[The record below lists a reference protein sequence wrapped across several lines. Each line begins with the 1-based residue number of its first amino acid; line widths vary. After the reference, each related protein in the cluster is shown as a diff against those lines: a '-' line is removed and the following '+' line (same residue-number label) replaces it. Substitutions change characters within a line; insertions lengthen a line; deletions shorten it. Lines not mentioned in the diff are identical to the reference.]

1 MTGPRPAESSR
12 AATEA
17 SRPGSR
23 ELALLG
29 DPSWCAAVAVEA
41 RKRGPPIP
49 GDAPGELKPGPPDA
63 GLASAGLPVLRVATE
78 DRVQR
83 GMLPDPWA
91 SIIEMAADGQS
102 ACLRRDPL
110 GLSGAFVRRFEEG
123 WAVSSDL
130 ATLLRLPPSPR
141 PRPAALREYLFYD
154 GWIGSELPFEDV
166 FQTPSGAE
174 WSLDLGRP
182 RPELVC
188 SPEMAPFHAAARGTQ
203 DRPAQESARSVEQ
216 ALGRSIETL
225 ASLGVPVG
233 CFLSGGLDSG
243 LIAAI
248 AARRGVDLT
257 LLTCGLD
264 GTTMDETG
272 TACAV
277 ARHLRMPHEV
287 LNLARQE
294 FLAGL
299 VDAVHNSGLPLSIPN
314 QVGLALLSRRAEE
327 RGLGMVLCGEG
338 GDELF
343 CGYPRL
349 LALRDTLVSVRVGRG
364 FDYRRC
370 LPDSDLTRELHL
382 IRSPFDLCAL
392 GLGFPARLE
401 VATRV
406 RDLMSTLD
414 DPLEREL
421 RIAWLHELL
430 QTLPCNL
437 LRLHNAARESGL
449 RIGLPFLSKEVVEL
463 AVGRLPTLSSLS
475 RTKPLLREL
484 AGSFLPAQLLS
495 LPKCGFEIPLE
506 AWLPPLT
513 RIADAGFA
521 TALEL
526 PEASVAT
533 WRRQRPASADLRW
546 AVLNI
551 EIWARLFCLGH
562 SPAEVQ
568 RWLFEVG

>member
-1 MTGPRPAESSR
+1 
-12 AATEA
+12 
-17 SRPGSR
+17 
-23 ELALLG
+23 
-29 DPSWCAAVAVEA
+29 VAVEV
-41 RKRGPPIP
+41 RKRDTTSS
-49 GDAPGELKPGPPDA
+49 GDAPVELEPGPDG
-63 GLASAGLPVLRVATE
+63 GLASAGLPVLRVASE
-78 DRVQR
+78 DRARR
-83 GMLPDPWA
+83 GERPDPWV
-91 SIIEMAADGQS
+91 SIIEVAADRQS
-102 ACLRRDPL
+102 ARLRRDPL
-110 GLSGAFVRRFEEG
+110 GLSSAFARRFEEG

-130 ATLLRLPPSPR
+130 ASLLELPPYPR
-141 PRPAALREYLFYD
+141 PRPTALREYLFYD

-166 FQTPSGAE
+166 LQMPPGAE
-174 WSLDLGRP
+174 WSLELDRP

-188 SPEMAPFHAAARGTQ
+188 GPEMAPFHAAARQTQ
-203 DRPAQESARSVEQ
+203 GRPAQESARSVEQ

-225 ASLGVPVG
+225 ASLGAPVG

-248 AARRGVDLT
+248 GARRGVDLT
-257 LLTCGLD
+257 LLTCGLG
-264 GTTMDETG
+264 GTTMDETRVAG
-272 TACAV
+272 AV
-277 ARHLRMPHEV
+277 AQHLRMPHEV
-287 LNLARQE
+287 LNLGRQE
-294 FLAGL
+294 FLIGL
-299 VDAVHNSGLPLSIPN
+299 VGAVHNSGLPLSIPN
-314 QVGLALLSRRAEE
+314 QIGLALLSRRAKE

-349 LALRDTLVSVRVGRG
+349 LALRDTLVSARVERD

-392 GLGFPARLE
+392 GLGFPARIE

-406 RDLMSTLD
+406 RELMSALD

-437 LRLHNAARESGL
+437 LRLHNAARDPGL
-449 RIGLPFLSKEVVEL
+449 RIGLPFLSREVVEL

-484 AGSFLPAQLLS
+484 AGSLLPVQLLS
-495 LPKCGFEIPLE
+495 MPKCGFEIPLE

-513 RIADAGFA
+513 RIAGIGFT

-526 PEASVAT
+526 AEASVAT

-551 EIWARLFCLGH
+551 EIWARFFCLGH
-562 SPAEVQ
+562 SSAEVQ
-568 RWLFEVG
+568 QWLLEAARADG